1 MNVPRAVAGVLEPP
15 SWSRLRRILGEAPPS
30 ARASVYLRQTARTV
44 SRPQRAAGTPLSR
57 RTIRPRSQALGLT
70 LIEMLVVLVLVSLL
84 GTLLIQ
90 GTGFFLGKYATV
102 KRVHRESS
110 LAVLSQ
116 HWFISSVQAMVPSR
130 VEAMRFAGDA
140 SSFEGVTLQAL
151 AAEPG
156 LPVRARWSIE
166 ADGASE
172 AVVYAQEDGES
183 WTVLDSDHE
192 GGLAFQYAD
201 SQGVW
206 HDHWPIETDSRNPP
220 RERIPSMVRL
230 VSTTG
235 RTVWLARTDLFPAP
249 VSNYREDE

>member
-1 MNVPRAVAGVLEPP
+1 MRA
-15 SWSRLRRILGEAPPS
+15 
-30 ARASVYLRQTARTV
+30 
-44 SRPQRAAGTPLSR
+44 
-57 RTIRPRSQALGLT
+57 IRPRSQALGLT

-84 GTLLIQ
+84 GTLLVQ
-90 GTGFFLGKYATV
+90 GTGFFLGKYAAV

-110 LAVLSQ
+110 LAALSQ

-130 VEAMRFAGDA
+130 VEARRFAGDA

-172 AVVYAQEDGES
+172 AVVYAQEDGKS
-183 WTVLDSDHE
+183 WTVLDADHE

-201 SQGVW
+201 STGLW
-206 HDHWPIETDSRNPP
+206 HDRWPVETDSPNPP
-220 RERIPSMVRL
+220 RERIPRMVRL
-230 VSTTG
+230 ISTAD
-235 RTVWLARTDLFPAP
+235 RTVWLARTDLFPEP
-249 VSNYREDE
+249 VPNYLEDL

>member
-1 MNVPRAVAGVLEPP
+1 MFKRAGRRRSRGSSPRLVG
-15 SWSRLRRILGEAPPS
+15 RRS
-30 ARASVYLRQTARTV
+30 
-44 SRPQRAAGTPLSR
+44 
-57 RTIRPRSQALGLT
+57 ALGLT

-84 GTLLIQ
+84 GTLLVQ

-110 LAVLSQ
+110 LAALGQ
-116 HWFISSVQAMVPSR
+116 HWFISTVQAMVPSR
-130 VEAMRFAGDA
+130 VEARRFAGDA

-172 AVVYAQEDGES
+172 TVVYAQEDGAS
-183 WTVLDSDHE
+183 WTVLEPDDE

-201 SQGVW
+201 PAGVW
-206 HDHWPIETDSRNPP
+206 HDYWPVETDSPNPP
-220 RERIPSMVRL
+220 RERIPRMVRL
-230 VSTTG
+230 VSAPD
-235 RTVWLARTDLFPAP
+235 REVWLARTDLFPSP
-249 VSNYREDE
+249 VHNYREDE